1 MKSAA
6 EQDASN
12 PPKYQAIAAELAQNI
27 LDGQL
32 SAGEKLPPH
41 RVLALRLGVTTATV
55 SRAYATL
62 ESQGLATA
70 RVGDGTYVRT
80 ISRTADDSVVVA
92 TDGPIDLAHNV
103 AIPTDE
109 VEALRQVFSD
119 LSQDPARMAAMLGYQ
134 PETGAKHHRKVG
146 AQWLRRFGTT
156 GAWNRVM
163 VTHGAQHALAG
174 VLRTLARP
182 GDTLLTEN
190 LSYPGL
196 LALARSL
203 RLQVIGLEMDD
214 EGMLPDA
221 LDKAAQT
228 FQTKLLYCSPTLHN
242 PMAST
247 MSATRREAIAAVIR
261 RRGLLLMED
270 MVHAAVLAE
279 PPPALSTLVP
289 EQSFMLA
296 SLSKVV
302 APGLRVGFLEAAPA
316 WLDKVAASIR
326 ADCWMVAPLMPEI
339 ATRWIESGEAERLIE
354 LQRQRIGERLLL
366 AHQCLAGLDYK
377 WSPHHPHLWLPLP
390 EPWHAS
396 QFAAALRQA
405 GVLVRTAEQF
415 AAGRTRA
422 PHAVRVSLN
431 TASSVEQL
439 RAGLQTIVRVLDS
452 PPLADI
458 DP

>member
-119 LSQDPARMAAMLGYQ
+119 LSQDPARMASMLGYQ

-203 RLQVIGLEMDD
+203 RVAGRLEPVFVEDITQMPGAILAMARDGDVVLTMGAGTIG
-214 EGMLPDA
+214 A
-221 LDKAAQT
+221 VAAQV
-228 FQTKLLYCSPTLHN
+228 
-242 PMAST
+242 
-247 MSATRREAIAAVIR
+247 RE
-261 RRGLLLMED
+261 
-270 MVHAAVLAE
+270 
-279 PPPALSTLVP
+279 
-289 EQSFMLA
+289 LA
-296 SLSKVV
+296 SRQGGADV
-302 APGLRVGFLEAAPA
+302 PA
-316 WLDKVAASIR
+316 
-326 ADCWMVAPLMPEI
+326 
-339 ATRWIESGEAERLIE
+339 
-354 LQRQRIGERLLL
+354 
-366 AHQCLAGLDYK
+366 
-377 WSPHHPHLWLPLP
+377 
-390 EPWHAS
+390 
-396 QFAAALRQA
+396 
-405 GVLVRTAEQF
+405 
-415 AAGRTRA
+415 
-422 PHAVRVSLN
+422 
-431 TASSVEQL
+431 
-439 RAGLQTIVRVLDS
+439 
-452 PPLADI
+452 
-458 DP
+458 